1 MILTV
6 DVGNSATEFGFFEN
20 NVLTSKFRVVTEK
33 QKTKD
38 EYLVT
43 INSLLSVHGIDKNRV
58 KGAVIS
64 SVVPEL
70 NVGMTNAVKVLFGV
84 EAVILKPGTK
94 TGIKVITDNPA
105 EVGSDLVAGVVGALQ
120 YKKETFVVV
129 DLGTAT
135 TFTIVDNYNTIKG
148 VSIMAG
154 IRLSVEALVG
164 HTSQLKTFELKTPTS
179 VIGTNTTESLQS
191 GAVFGHAGMVDGI
204 VKRIEKELNKKVDII
219 ITGGLSDLI
228 TPHLSGD
235 VIANKNLLLEGLRD
249 IYEKNK

>member
-1 MILTV
+1 MILTI
-6 DVGNSATEFGFFEN
+6 DVGNSATEFGFFDGS
-20 NVLTSKFRVVTEK
+20 VLTSKFRVVTEK

-43 INSLLSVHGIDKNRV
+43 INSLLNVHEIDKTKV
-58 KGAVIS
+58 TGAVIS

-70 NVGMTNAVKVLFGV
+70 NVGITNAVRILFGV
-84 EAVILKPGTK
+84 EAIILKPGTK
-94 TGIKVITDNPA
+94 TGVKVITDNPQ
-105 EVGSDLVAGVVGALQ
+105 EVGSDLIAGVVGALQ
-120 YKKETFVVV
+120 YGKETYVVV

-164 HTSQLKTFELKTPTS
+164 HASQLKTFELKTPAS

-191 GAVFGHAGMVDGI
+191 GAVFGHAGMIEGI
-204 VKRIEKELNKKVDII
+204 IRRIEEELNKKVTII
-219 ITGGLSDLI
+219 LTGGLSDLI
-228 TPHLSGD
+228 TPHLSGN
-235 VIANKNLLLEGLRD
+235 VIANKNLLLEGLKE
-249 IYEKNK
+249 IYERNK